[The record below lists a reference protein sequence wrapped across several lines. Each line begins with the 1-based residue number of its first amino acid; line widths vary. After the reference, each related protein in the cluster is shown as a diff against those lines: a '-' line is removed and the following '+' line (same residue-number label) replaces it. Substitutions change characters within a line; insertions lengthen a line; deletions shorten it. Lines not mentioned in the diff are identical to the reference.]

1 MKQPIFVTIFISVH
15 IVFIFLQIYKHTQQ
29 VALSFQKQKNE
40 RVFTTLQEKKQ
51 ELTNKWC
58 SRINRSE
65 VKKVAI
71 EQLGMKPLQLSNI
84 KRLTGH
90 DNQE

>member
-1 MKQPIFVTIFISVH
+1 MKQPLFVALFISTH
-15 IVFIFLQIYKHTQQ
+15 LVFVFLQIYKHTQL

-40 RVFTTLQEKKQ
+40 RTLSTLQEKKQ

-65 VKKVAI
+65 VKKIAL
-71 EQLGMKPLQLSNI
+71 EQLKMKPIQLSAI
-84 KRLTGH
+84 KRLSSH
-90 DNQE
+90 DNQ